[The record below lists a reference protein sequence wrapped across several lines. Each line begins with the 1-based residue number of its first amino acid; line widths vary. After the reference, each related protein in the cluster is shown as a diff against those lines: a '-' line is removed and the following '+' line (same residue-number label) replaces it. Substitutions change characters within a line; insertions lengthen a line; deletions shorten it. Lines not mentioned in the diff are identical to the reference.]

1 MQRKKFK
8 SVKLFLI
15 LVIFMNLFLACG
27 NKATDNKIDN
37 TEIQTD
43 STTLSDMKQNEEK
56 STYEERE
63 FYFIVRD
70 INDADTILVDGTTL
84 QKVGDVINQTIALT
98 DSIDIYTAKK
108 SKVGYTKENIECFYE
123 CLAND
128 WSFIVF
134 DEGGFYVLT
143 EELRLAMEDESTVFK
158 TAEEIIEVEDNGTS
172 PKAEEEP
179 TFTVT
184 EMNKTMYAKQSVN
197 LRSGPSTDYGKVGS
211 LTTNTAV
218 VVTGQ
223 ANNGW
228 YRINF
233 NDGVAFVSNNYLSDT
248 KVEVELSNDG
258 KNKTE
263 EKNNGE
269 DGSSSPSDDNAGN
282 IIFIEPTVPEAI
294 YTAEEVIS
302 IVRTTL
308 ESNGMMWYPN
318 VFPNSEDPSGGMSWG
333 IDKVPMDDPYTFANG
348 MVQGFQYQGFNL
360 YYIEYQYI
368 ENNHV
373 VLKTYYDMLP
383 E

>member
-27 NKATDNKIDN
+27 NKTTDNKIDN
-37 TEIQTD
+37 TETPTE
-43 STTLSDMKQNEEK
+43 STTLSEMKQNEEK

-70 INDADTILVDGTTL
+70 TNDADTTLVDGTTL

-98 DSIDIYTAKK
+98 DSVDIYTAKK

-218 VVTGQ
+218 AVTGQ

-248 KVEVELSNDG
+248 KVEITSPDDGGNTNDENNS
-258 KNKTE
+258 KE
-263 EKNNGE
+263 EYT
-269 DGSSSPSDDNAGN
+269 PPTDDYTGN
-282 IIFIEPTVPEAI
+282 DFFIEPEEPEVI
-294 YTAEEVIS
+294 YTVDEVIS

-308 ESNGMMWYPN
+308 ESNGMMWFPNVYPN
-318 VFPNSEDPSGGMSWG
+318 CEDPSGGMSWG